1 MSRTAVY
8 SLMRER
14 PSTVIYVANTVVRKL
29 SPLVRQCDYALD
41 WVFLESGRAAYR
53 QDETS
58 DCTYIVLSGRLR
70 SIVTRPNSKKE
81 IVGEYG
87 KGDMVGII
95 EMLTE
100 TSRTTTAM
108 AVRDSELARLPEGL
122 FNAIKIKYPMVVTKL
137 ISLLSHRILGS
148 MQSKPGATPLE
159 ANPVTHKFSTV
170 ALVPISDDV
179 PLSAF
184 AFEIYHTLCAIG
196 PTLRL
201 TSDDVRKALGPS
213 ILEPNYDYRL
223 TSWLAQQEDRNTIT
237 LYQCDYSLNLW
248 TQRCLRQADVII
260 LVGMGDRTPTVGKY
274 EKEIDKSALRTQ
286 KELVLLHRESTM
298 RPVNTLQW
306 LNFRPWV
313 TKHHHIQCPN
323 RMFTRRSQYRIN
335 EFYAKVL
342 LGEPN
347 MHSDFARMAR
357 WLTGNS
363 IGLVLG
369 GGGARGAAHVGMLK
383 AIQDAGIPVDMVG
396 GVSIGAFM
404 GALYC
409 CERSTTTVTQKARE
423 WSKVSD

>member
-1 MSRTAVY
+1 
-8 SLMRER
+8 
-14 PSTVIYVANTVVRKL
+14 
-29 SPLVRQCDYALD
+29 
-41 WVFLESGRAAYR
+41 
-53 QDETS
+53 
-58 DCTYIVLSGRLR
+58 
-70 SIVTRPNSKKE
+70 
-81 IVGEYG
+81 
-87 KGDMVGII
+87 MVGII

-148 MQSKPGATPLE
+148 MQAKPGATPLE
-159 ANPVTHKFSTV
+159 ANPVTHKFATV

-184 AFEIYHTLCAIG
+184 AFEIYHSLCAIG

-201 TSDDVRKALGPS
+201 TSDDVRKALGS
-213 ILEPNYDYRL
+213 TILEPSYDYRL
-223 TSWLAQQEDRNTIT
+223 TSWLAQQEDRNIIT

-260 LVGMGDRTPTVGKY
+260 LVGMGDRTPIVGKF
-274 EKEIDKSALRTQ
+274 EKEIDKSASRTQ
-286 KELVLLHRESTM
+286 KELVLLHRETTT

-306 LNFRPWV
+306 LNIRPWV
-313 TKHHHIQCPN
+313 TKHHHIHCTN

-335 EFYAKVL
+335 EFYTKIL
-342 LGEPN
+342 LGEPS
-347 MHSDFARMAR
+347 MHSDFSRMAR

-383 AIQDAGIPVDMVG
+383 AIQDAGIPIDMVG

-409 CERSTTTVTQKARE
+409 CERNTTTVTQKARE
-423 WSKVSD
+423 WSKVRREKKMKNLMKLYQTI